1 MFTIKVDY
9 REKQLYQYLEE
20 KIKAHKDVTLVSE
33 NLPLGDVILCDT
45 KGNEKVIIERKTML
59 DLANSIQDGR
69 YKEQSYRLQQLSM
82 HNHSIMF
89 ILEGKCS
96 DYDLRY
102 SRVKQSALYSSCISL
117 FYFEGF
123 SLFRTYNVLETA
135 EFILRM
141 ALKLSKET
149 KRTFYYQQHKSI
161 EVKTFEEKTKHSKNS
176 CNIHSQKVEN
186 EENEENEENYSKSL
200 DGTLYSDVSTRV
212 KKNNITPE
220 NIGEIIL
227 SQIPFISSSTA
238 RAIMRTFNGSLSSC
252 IHNIQ
257 TNKNILYTITYTAS
271 NGQVRRISKRAIE
284 NLIHFL
290 GEKDIH
296 TIEVS

>member
-9 REKQLYQYLEE
+9 REKQLYQYVEE
-20 KIKAHKDVTLVSE
+20 KIKPHTHLRLVSE
-33 NLPLGDVILCDT
+33 NLPLGDVILYDT

-69 YKEQSYRLQQLSM
+69 YKEQSYRLQQLPL

-123 SLFRTYNVLETA
+123 SLFRTYNVFETA

-141 ALKLSKET
+141 ALKLCKET
-149 KRTFYYQQHKSI
+149 KRNYFYESQKI
-161 EVKTFEEKTKHSKNS
+161 MNVKTTGEEITPNENTMEINDDSS
-176 CNIHSQKVEN
+176 TMGN
-186 EENEENEENYSKSL
+186 EENHSKSSES
-200 DGTLYSDVSTRV
+200 TLYSDVSSRV

-238 RAIMRTFNGSLSSC
+238 RAIMRTFNGSLFNC
-252 IHNIQ
+252 IHNVK
-257 TNKNILYTITYTAS
+257 TNKDVLYTITYTAS
-271 NGQVRRISKRAIE
+271 NGQVRRISKRAVE
-284 NLIHFL
+284 NLIRFL
-290 GEKDIH
+290 GEKKIH